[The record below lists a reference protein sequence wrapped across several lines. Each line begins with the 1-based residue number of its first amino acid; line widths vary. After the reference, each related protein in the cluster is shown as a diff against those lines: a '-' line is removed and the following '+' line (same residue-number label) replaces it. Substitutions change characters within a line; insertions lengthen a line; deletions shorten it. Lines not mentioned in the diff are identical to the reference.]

1 MKINQSLA
9 LPLIRTSFRAIVEGI
24 PAFRITCNQLSRS
37 FKCNLQISIST
48 IVNLSLRVPTFYMH
62 APTRHSSGINIL
74 YACTIPIDLNHSN
87 SVSISFCLSVS
98 LSLRVEGLN
107 KQIYAQ
113 CYYHKITIQVE
124 LLIPSNCFVYSD

>member
-48 IVNLSLRVPTFYMH
+48 IVNLSLRVPTFEPQSDQLSRWYNSVELHLINCRGNSNSQKPLLYIITCYMYMH
-62 APTRHSSGINIL
+62 VTSTMKKIPTPPN
-74 YACTIPIDLNHSN
+74 NHN
-87 SVSISFCLSVS
+87 HVLC
-98 LSLRVEGLN
+98 
-107 KQIYAQ
+107 IY
-113 CYYHKITIQVE
+113 Y
-124 LLIPSNCFVYSD
+124 VYSL